1 MRKLSDSKQT
11 FFPVILVLGCIAC
24 ASIIIGLSFFLWKI
38 PTIRSQSIQNMS
50 IKEQYELENATRTSL
65 AQTFSTLSQA
75 IGGTVLL
82 VGVYFTWRN
91 LIATE
96 EKQIT
101 ERFTRA
107 VEQLGNQQSST
118 IRLGAIYSLERIAG
132 DSARDHWVVMEI
144 LAAYIREKASLRK
157 SENSLEGISE
167 EIQAALTVIKRRD
180 VSKDP
185 KDASLDLSSTYL
197 KRAKLRGEMIK
208 GLKFWKYSSKY
219 SNLSNINFTKAD
231 LSEADLSGANL
242 ANSNFTSAILS
253 SADFSNAFTEKAN
266 FSSAILTNVKG
277 LSQSQT

>member
-1 MRKLSDSKQT
+1 MRKPSESKQT
-11 FFPVILVLGCIAC
+11 FFPVLLVLGCIAC
-24 ASIIIGLSFFLWKI
+24 ASIIGLSFLLWKI

-50 IKEQYELENATRTSL
+50 LKEQYDLENTTRTSL
-65 AQTFSTLSQA
+65 AQAFGTLSQA

-96 EKQIT
+96 DKQIT

-107 VEQLGNQQSST
+107 VEQLGNQQSSA

-132 DSARDHWVVMEI
+132 DSAKDHWVVMEI
-144 LAAYIREKASLRK
+144 LAAYIRDKASMK
-157 SENSLEGISE
+157 NYETSIEGISE

-185 KDASLDLSSTYL
+185 KYASLDLSRTYL

-208 GLKFWKYSSKY
+208 GLRFWKYSSKY
-219 SNLSNINFTKAD
+219 SDLSNIDFTKAD

-242 ANSNFTSAILS
+242 ANSNFSGANLS
-253 SADFSNAFTEKAN
+253 SANFSNAFTEKAI
-266 FSSAILTNVKG
+266 FSSAILTNVKN
-277 LSQSQT
+277 LSQSQS

>member
-1 MRKLSDSKQT
+1 MRKLRESKPT

-24 ASIIIGLSFFLWKI
+24 TSIIGLSFLLWKI
-38 PTIRSQSIQNMS
+38 PTIRSQSIQNMNL
-50 IKEQYELENATRTSL
+50 KEQYELENATRTSL
-65 AQTFSTLSQA
+65 AQAFGTLSQA
-75 IGGTVLL
+75 IAGTVLL

-107 VEQLGNQQSST
+107 IEQLGNQQSSA

-144 LAAYIREKASLRK
+144 LAAYIREKASK
-157 SENSLEGISE
+157 KNYENSLEGISE

-185 KDASLDLSSTYL
+185 KYASLDLSSTYL
-197 KRAKLRGEMIK
+197 KRAKLKGEMSKDIR
-208 GLKFWKYSSKY
+208 FWKYSSKY
-219 SNLSNINFTKAD
+219 SDLSNIDFTKAD

-242 ANSNFTSAILS
+242 ANSNFTDANLS
-253 SADFSNAFTEKAN
+253 SANFSNAFTEKAK
-266 FSSAILTNVKG
+266 FSSAILTNAKG
-277 LSQSQT
+277 LSQSHN